1 MLGRSEEV
9 KGNEKRGVLFFWG
22 RVLCVVGILQALLAA
37 FFVSIALGAIGAFLG
52 VAGYFLGSRK
62 LGIATIA
69 VGMVSIF
76 VGLFIGQGGTTISY
90 DATLNGIKETIQH
103 PFSDN
108 RFQG

>member
-1 MLGRSEEV
+1 MLVRNEEV
-9 KGNEKRGVLFFWG
+9 RGNEKRGVLLFWG
-22 RVLCVVGILQALLAA
+22 RALCVAGILQALLGAY
-37 FFVSIALGAIGAFLG
+37 FVSIALGAIGAFLG
-52 VAGYFLGSRK
+52 VAGYFLGTRK
-62 LGIATIA
+62 LGVATIV

-108 RFQG
+108 RFQE